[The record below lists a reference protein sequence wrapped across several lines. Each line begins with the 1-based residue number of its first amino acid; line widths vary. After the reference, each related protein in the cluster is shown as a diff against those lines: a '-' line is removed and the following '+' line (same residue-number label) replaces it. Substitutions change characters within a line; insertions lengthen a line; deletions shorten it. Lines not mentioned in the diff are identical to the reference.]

1 MDALVEARGVE
12 YRIGTRTILTGLA
25 LTIARGEVIG
35 IAGPNGAGKSTL
47 GRLLL
52 GFAAPT
58 AGTITLD
65 GIDPAAHRQ
74 THGIGFLHE
83 DGGRGWEH
91 ATPRALL
98 SLHCDDAAVIP
109 EDPLCRGLEIT
120 PFLDRRVATL
130 SKGQW
135 RAVQL
140 AMALVPRT
148 PFVLLDEPEAG
159 LDPSAQ
165 GRLHQVV
172 GMRAAE
178 GAAILML
185 SHHLDS
191 LAVVAAQIHLLV
203 QGRFHDRFDP
213 AGMSGAALRSR
224 YVRGVDAAG
233 ADPSIVERSN

>member
-1 MDALVEARGVE
+1 MDAVVEARGVE
-12 YRIGTRTILTGLA
+12 HRIGTRTILTGLA

-52 GFAAPT
+52 GFATPT
-58 AGTITLD
+58 AGTITIA
-65 GIDPAAHRQ
+65 GVDPAAHR
-74 THGIGFLHE
+74 HAYGIGFLHE

-98 SLHCDDAAVIP
+98 SLHL
-109 EDPLCRGLEIT
+109 EDPDAIRGDPICRVLAID
-120 PFLDRRVATL
+120 PLLDRRVATL

-140 AMALVPRT
+140 AMALVSRT

-165 GRLHQVV
+165 GRLHEVV
-172 GMRAAE
+172 AMRAAE
-178 GAAILML
+178 GAAILLL

-213 AGMSGAALRSR
+213 TGMSAAALRSR
-224 YVRGVDAAG
+224 YTLGVDAAV
-233 ADPSIVERSN
+233 ADTPIVGRSD